1 MYLLSFVRH
10 LPEPSITFIQPSTF
24 QVLMVL
30 LVLLASMRLLATLA
44 RHCLLRLTVNHLQTS
59 SQCQL

>member
-10 LPEPSITFIQPSTF
+10 LPEPSIIQPSTF

-44 RHCLLRLTVNHLQTS
+44 RHCLLRLTTRQ
-59 SQCQL
+59 